1 MAESQLPGHRVGL
14 FGFEACA
21 SPQLPQAGRG
31 SFLRKREGLS
41 KKRGSDS
48 AQSTLGPL
56 GTRAG
61 ESRRVRLEAPLSL
74 GACCLCFSTRFG
86 GVGETS
92 KASVPTFRAYHT
104 GGGKGKDGGGS

>member
-41 KKRGSDS
+41 KKKGEVI
-48 AQSTLGPL
+48 QP
-56 GTRAG
+56 RAPWG
-61 ESRRVRLEAPLSL
+61 LSEPE
-74 GACCLCFSTRFG
+74 R
-86 GVGETS
+86 
-92 KASVPTFRAYHT
+92 ASQE
-104 GGGKGKDGGGS
+104 G